1 MNRPDAPPASRPL
14 DGRSLGDRAVKA
26 GVWTTS
32 ILVVGKTMGLIRSV
46 LLARLLAPDDIGLF
60 GITAVVL
67 SLLTRFSKVGM
78 QGAIVQKADDPHGYL
93 DTAWTFNLARVTL
106 LAAGLAAVA
115 PWVAG
120 FFDEPGAEP
129 LVRVLGLGLL
139 VQALASPGLPLL
151 QRELEFKRRFV
162 YMSSGVLSDLVIS
175 VSAAVVLR
183 NAWALMLGYVGSLA
197 VQMIVSYI
205 IVPHRPALKWER
217 SKLMELGRYGRWVF
231 LNQVL
236 FFLQYR
242 ADNFL
247 VGKLFGAAGLGI
259 YIMAYTMSEVAVT
272 QIGNVTTIVAFPTFA
287 RAQDDRERVRRGFL
301 MNVEWVF
308 DVAFP
313 SAVVIALC
321 APPLVNLALG
331 PRWAEVATVLP
342 FLAIASSGR
351 TLVMLGNALMNGL
364 GRPDLTMRMNL
375 ILVGITYALYVPTVS
390 LMGLRGVGVALM
402 VGQLVTLPI
411 YATFVKRVISIP
423 RREMLRRLVPGLLL
437 GASVAAA
444 SLLGRIGTAPWVLV
458 ATLGGVGAVYVMVAW
473 VLWRV
478 RRVGPVMI
486 LQRLRSA
493 YGR

>member
-1 MNRPDAPPASRPL
+1 
-14 DGRSLGDRAVKA
+14 
-26 GVWTTS
+26 
-32 ILVVGKTMGLIRSV
+32 
-46 LLARLLAPDDIGLF
+46 
-60 GITAVVL
+60 
-67 SLLTRFSKVGM
+67 
-78 QGAIVQKADDPHGYL
+78 
-93 DTAWTFNLARVTL
+93 
-106 LAAGLAAVA
+106 
-115 PWVAG
+115 
-120 FFDEPGAEP
+120 
-129 LVRVLGLGLL
+129 
-139 VQALASPGLPLL
+139 
-151 QRELEFKRRFV
+151 
-162 YMSSGVLSDLVIS
+162 
-175 VSAAVVLR
+175 
-183 NAWALMLGYVGSLA
+183 
-197 VQMIVSYI
+197 
-205 IVPHRPALKWER
+205 
-217 SKLMELGRYGRWVF
+217 
-231 LNQVL
+231 
-236 FFLQYR
+236 
-242 ADNFL
+242 
-247 VGKLFGAAGLGI
+247 
-259 YIMAYTMSEVAVT
+259 
-272 QIGNVTTIVAFPTFA
+272 
-287 RAQDDRERVRRGFL
+287 